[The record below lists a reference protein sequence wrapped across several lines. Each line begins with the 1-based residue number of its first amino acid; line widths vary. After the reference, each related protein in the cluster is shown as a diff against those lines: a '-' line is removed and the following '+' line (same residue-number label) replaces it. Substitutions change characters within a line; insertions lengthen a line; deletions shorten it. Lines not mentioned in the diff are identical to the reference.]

1 MDRTGN
7 KRPSKLRQWTNE
19 AMEAA
24 MRAVYDGEMGV
35 NQASREY
42 GVPTTTLRDR
52 ISERVTHGTPMGAR
66 SYLNQHEEETLEDF
80 LLTTSS
86 IGFGKTRAHVMMY
99 AEMVAKEKN
108 LLRKHHITGRWF
120 DGFCKRH
127 PDLSLRKG
135 DSMGAVRFR
144 CTNSEAIQNYY
155 KLLQTTLTEHNFS
168 GEPWRIYNVDETG
181 MPLDPRKPRVVAK
194 LGTKK
199 VRVMGSGNKHQITV
213 VACASATGHVIP
225 PMVIFEGKNLK
236 REWLHNEVTGTVYAM
251 SDKGWINAPLFNE
264 WFNHFLRHAPPGRPL
279 LLLLDG
285 HSTHYKLD
293 TISKAMEQEV
303 IILTLP
309 PHSSQDTQPLDTGMF
324 GPLKHYWSRE
334 CHEWMAKNPY
344 KLMSKVHFNTVFSK
358 AWAKAALP
366 SNAIAGFKKAGIHP
380 LNEEAIPVYS
390 QSSST
395 SNNSSAS
402 NYNNSIT
409 DSSTSSSSIPNNV
422 VTSDISTRSTSN
434 SNNSTINNA
443 TSNDVPTSR
452 VSYTNNHSSTVNNP
466 LSPYS
471 TGSNCDTTDDHLV
484 TTEEFY
490 SEETCNDTNNNDN
503 NKRSRFTAEEIQLF
517 ERRFEEGYNVYIDQR
532 YINWMNSTHPNC
544 LPANLRK
551 PITHSFSCAQYDAS
565 QQASE
570 QQSSSKHITTTMDP
584 ITPPTKDKSQT
595 EITTYKSDIVPIE
608 GNKIQKYLTMPKVPE
623 KPKSKHQTGA
633 RIVTS
638 HEFIAELQEKEK
650 KKKQAEEEKQQRKLE
665 RERKKIEREAAKKAK
680 PRRKGLKK
688 TKKSKGK
695 ATTTTRPASHTPT
708 SRTPITS
715 TKFNTRKRTKSFES
729 SDDEID
735 ENTCCVCFDEY
746 HSDEDWVQCSCSR
759 WLHEECS
766 LSEVPNALDTCPH
779 CVL

>member
-1 MDRTGN
+1 MDRTSN
-7 KRPSKLRQWTNE
+7 KRPSKLRQWTSE

-35 NQASREY
+35 NKASREY

-52 ISERVTHGTPMGAR
+52 ISERITHGTPMGAKT
-66 SYLNQHEEETLEDF
+66 YLNQQEEETLKDF
-80 LLTTSS
+80 LLTASS

-99 AEMVAKEKN
+99 AEMVAREKK
-108 LLRKHHITGRWF
+108 LLRKDHITGRWF

-135 DSMGAVRFR
+135 DSMAAVRFR
-144 CTNSEAIQNYY
+144 CTNSETIQNYY
-155 KLLQTTLTEHNFS
+155 KLLKTTLTEHNFS

-181 MPLDPRKPRVVAK
+181 MPLDPRKPRVVTK

-251 SDKGWINAPLFNE
+251 SDTGWINAPLFND
-264 WFNHFLRHAPPGRPL
+264 WFDHFLRHAPPGRPL

-293 TISKAMEQEV
+293 IISKAMKQEV
-303 IILTLP
+303 IIITLP
-309 PHSSQDTQPLDTGMF
+309 PHSSQDTQPLDAGVF

-334 CHEWMAKNPY
+334 CHEWMAKNPH
-344 KLMSKVHFNTVFSK
+344 KLMSKVHFNSVFSK
-358 AWAKAALP
+358 AWAKAAVP
-366 SNAIAGFKKAGIHP
+366 SNAVAGFKKAGIHP

-390 QSSST
+390 QSSSN
-395 SNNSSAS
+395 SNNSSVS
-402 NYNNSIT
+402 NYSNST
-409 DSSTSSSSIPNNV
+409 TTSSTSSSFVPSIV
-422 VTSDISTRSTSN
+422 VTGDVSTSSISI
-434 SNNSTINNA
+434 SNNSTINNS

-452 VSYTNNHSSTVNNP
+452 VGYTNNNSSTVNIP
-466 LSPYS
+466 LSPPS
-471 TGSNCDTTDDHLV
+471 TSDHGTTDHLA
-484 TTEEFY
+484 TTKEFY

-503 NKRSRFTAEEIQLF
+503 NKRFTAEEIQLF
-517 ERRFEEGYNVYIDQR
+517 ERRFEEGYNVYIDPR

-544 LPANLRK
+544 LPSNLRK
-551 PITHSFSCAQYDAS
+551 PITQSFSGTQYDAPQS
-565 QQASE
+565 ASE
-570 QQSSSKHITTTMDP
+570 QQSSSKHITTIMDP
-584 ITPPTKDKSQT
+584 ITPPTKNKSQT
-595 EITTYKSDIVPIE
+595 VITTYESDIVPIE
-608 GNKIQKYLTMPKVPE
+608 GNKIKKYLTMPKVPD
-623 KPKSKHQTGA
+623 KQKSKNQTGA

-638 HEFIAELQEKEK
+638 HEFIAELQEKEE
-650 KKKQAEEEKQQRKLE
+650 KKKQAEEEKRQRKLE
-665 RERKKIEREAAKKAK
+665 RERMKIEREAKKAK
-680 PRRKGLKK
+680 TQRKKGLKK

-695 ATTTTRPASHTPT
+695 ATTTTTPT
-708 SRTPITS
+708 SCTPITS
-715 TKFNTRKRTKSFES
+715 SKLNTRKRTKSFES

-735 ENTCCVCFDEY
+735 DNTCCVCFDEY

-766 LSEVPNALDTCPH
+766 LSEVPNALEICPH

>member
-1 MDRTGN
+1 
-7 KRPSKLRQWTNE
+7 
-19 AMEAA
+19 
-24 MRAVYDGEMGV
+24 
-35 NQASREY
+35 
-42 GVPTTTLRDR
+42 
-52 ISERVTHGTPMGAR
+52 
-66 SYLNQHEEETLEDF
+66 
-80 LLTTSS
+80 
-86 IGFGKTRAHVMMY
+86 
-99 AEMVAKEKN
+99 
-108 LLRKHHITGRWF
+108 
-120 DGFCKRH
+120 
-127 PDLSLRKG
+127 
-135 DSMGAVRFR
+135 
-144 CTNSEAIQNYY
+144 
-155 KLLQTTLTEHNFS
+155 
-168 GEPWRIYNVDETG
+168 
-181 MPLDPRKPRVVAK
+181 MPLDPRKRRVVAK
-194 LGTKK
+194 LGTKNF
-199 VRVMGSGNKHQITV
+199 RVMGSGNKHQITV
-213 VACASATGHVIP
+213 VVCASATGHVIP

-236 REWLHNEVTGTVYAM
+236 WEWLHNEVAGTVYAM

-285 HSTHYKLD
+285 RSTHYKLD

-366 SNAIAGFKKAGIHP
+366 SNAVAGFKKAGIHP

-422 VTSDISTRSTSN
+422 VTSDISTWSTSN

-466 LSPYS
+466 LSLYS
-471 TGSNCDTTDDHLV
+471 TASNCDTTDDHLV

-517 ERRFEEGYNVYIDQR
+517 ERRFEEGYNVYIDQK

-680 PRRKGLKK
+680 TRRKGLKK

-708 SRTPITS
+708 SCTPITS

-766 LSEVPNALDTCPH
+766 LSEVPNALDTCPR

>member
-1 MDRTGN
+1 MDRTSN
-7 KRPSKLRQWTNE
+7 KRPSKLRQWTSE

-35 NQASREY
+35 NKASREY

-52 ISERVTHGTPMGAR
+52 ISERITHGTPMGAKT
-66 SYLNQHEEETLEDF
+66 YLNQQEEETLKDF
-80 LLTTSS
+80 LLTASS

-99 AEMVAKEKN
+99 AEMVAREKK
-108 LLRKHHITGRWF
+108 LLRKDHITGRWF

-135 DSMGAVRFR
+135 DSMAAVRFR
-144 CTNSEAIQNYY
+144 CTNSETIQNYY
-155 KLLQTTLTEHNFS
+155 KLLKTTLTEHNFS

-181 MPLDPRKPRVVAK
+181 MPLDPRKPRVVTK

-251 SDKGWINAPLFNE
+251 SDTGWINAPLFND
-264 WFNHFLRHAPPGRPL
+264 WFDHFLRHAPPGRPL

-293 TISKAMEQEV
+293 TISKAMKQEV
-303 IILTLP
+303 IIITLP
-309 PHSSQDTQPLDTGMF
+309 PHSSQDTQPLDAGVF

-334 CHEWMAKNPY
+334 CHEWMAKNPH
-344 KLMSKVHFNTVFSK
+344 KLMSKVHFNSVFSK
-358 AWAKAALP
+358 AWAKAAVP
-366 SNAIAGFKKAGIHP
+366 SNAVAGFKKAGIHP

-390 QSSST
+390 QSSSN
-395 SNNSSAS
+395 SNNSSVS
-402 NYNNSIT
+402 NYSNST
-409 DSSTSSSSIPNNV
+409 TTSSTSSSFVPSIV
-422 VTSDISTRSTSN
+422 VTGDVSTSSISI
-434 SNNSTINNA
+434 SNNSTINNS

-452 VSYTNNHSSTVNNP
+452 VGYTNNNSSTVNIP
-466 LSPYS
+466 LSPPS
-471 TGSNCDTTDDHLV
+471 TSDHGTTDHLA
-484 TTEEFY
+484 TTKEFY

-503 NKRSRFTAEEIQLF
+503 NKRFTAEEIQLF
-517 ERRFEEGYNVYIDQR
+517 ERRFEEGYNVYIDPR

-544 LPANLRK
+544 LPSNLRK
-551 PITHSFSCAQYDAS
+551 PITQSFSGTQYDAPQS
-565 QQASE
+565 ASE
-570 QQSSSKHITTTMDP
+570 QQSSSKHITTIMDP
-584 ITPPTKDKSQT
+584 ITPPTKNKSQT
-595 EITTYKSDIVPIE
+595 VITTYESDIVPIE
-608 GNKIQKYLTMPKVPE
+608 GNKIKKYLTMPKVPD
-623 KPKSKHQTGA
+623 KQKSKNQTGA

-638 HEFIAELQEKEK
+638 HEFIAELQEKEE
-650 KKKQAEEEKQQRKLE
+650 KKKQAEEEKRQRKLE
-665 RERKKIEREAAKKAK
+665 RERMKIEREAKKAK
-680 PRRKGLKK
+680 TQRKKGLKK

-695 ATTTTRPASHTPT
+695 ATTTTTPT
-708 SRTPITS
+708 SCTPITS
-715 TKFNTRKRTKSFES
+715 SKLNTRKRTKSFES

-735 ENTCCVCFDEY
+735 DNTCCVCFDEY

-766 LSEVPNALDTCPH
+766 LSEVPNALEICPH